1 MGVYSTNQVRHLYV
15 ANALKDK
22 VASTDAAGTISVLK
36 QTDGDSVNLYF
47 GYKGADTVLKSDFV
61 NLKNLLSI
69 KATKAEHM
77 AHKLKAVT
85 VTLDST
91 VNGGNPVGGQ
101 DYILRIAFKQ
111 YVGISDEDLYFKYGN
126 VHAYTGMSASDFYKE
141 MAISLAKNFSRE
153 LTPLVNIS
161 LINNSDS
168 TKVPVLKDGKVQKF
182 EDATFKGIQIDEVEQ
197 EWTLGI
203 KEQVPVYFTIQ
214 SVAIVV
220 DGDERTWAKL
230 ADAESAGTIGNGK
243 KIADLEY
250 FCMGERGDIYRN
262 IGWPKSIPTKYLV
275 DSTKVYNVIDIH
287 YAYVGSGEGAQK
299 SEKDITIV
307 VPASD
312 GDTLTNSILTK
323 INQVTGL
330 STTLK

>member
-22 VASTDAAGTISVLK
+22 VVQSDAAGTIAIFK
-36 QTDGDSVNLYF
+36 QTDSDATSVYF
-47 GYKGADTVLKSDFV
+47 GYKGADTVLRSDMID
-61 NLKNLLSI
+61 LKNLLSI

-77 AHKLKAVT
+77 AHELKAVT
-85 VTLDST
+85 VTLDNT

-101 DYILRIAFKQ
+101 DYILRVAFRQ
-111 YVGISDEDLYFKYGN
+111 YIGMSDEDLYFKYGN
-126 VHAYTGMSASDFYKE
+126 VHAYTGMSASNFYKE
-141 MAISLAKNFSRE
+141 MAVSLAKNFVRE
-153 LTPLVNIS
+153 LAPLVNIS
-161 LINNSDS
+161 LIDS
-168 TKVPVLKDGKVQKF
+168 ADDQIPVLKDGKIQKF
-182 EDATFKGIQIDEVEQ
+182 EDATFKGILIDEVEQ

-214 SVAIVV
+214 SVPVIV

-230 ADAESAGTIGNGK
+230 EDTDPAGTIGNGK

-250 FCMGERGDIYRN
+250 FCMGERGDMYRN

-275 DSTKVYNVIDIH
+275 DPTKVYNVIDIH
-287 YAYVGSGEGAQK
+287 YAYVGSGEGVQK
-299 SEKDITIV
+299 SEKTLTIV

-312 GDTLTNSILTK
+312 GDTLTQNVLTK
-323 INQVTGL
+323 INQATGL
-330 STTLK
+330 SVTLK